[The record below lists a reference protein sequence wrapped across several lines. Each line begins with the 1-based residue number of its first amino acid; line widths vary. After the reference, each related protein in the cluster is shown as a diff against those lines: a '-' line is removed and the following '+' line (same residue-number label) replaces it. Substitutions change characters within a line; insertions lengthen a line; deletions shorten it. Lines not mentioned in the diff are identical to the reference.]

1 MDVWHAH
8 SLRMLR
14 KKQTSGN
21 NRCELVEVLNWPAN
35 AKTSRFCATRV
46 LLVCACLHLWN
57 KHLSLVL
64 DYNELIASKA
74 ALASSYLCNTQQL
87 PFSLRWR
94 YFFTSVTKLN
104 RPDGTAVIVSH
115 HGLWISLTWCCCCW
129 TLDHTH
135 WLKSSNRPVHPL
147 NVLQICAQSLELFCI
162 KHTYILWKKVI
173 KMQS

>member
-94 YFFTSVTKLN
+94 YFLL
-104 RPDGTAVIVSH
+104 
-115 HGLWISLTWCCCCW
+115 LWQSWTDQMVQLSLSAIMASESAWPGVVAAEPWIT
-129 TLDHTH
+129 HTDWRVQTGPSTH
-135 WLKSSNRPVHPL
+135 
-147 NVLQICAQSLELFCI
+147 
-162 KHTYILWKKVI
+162 
-173 KMQS
+173 